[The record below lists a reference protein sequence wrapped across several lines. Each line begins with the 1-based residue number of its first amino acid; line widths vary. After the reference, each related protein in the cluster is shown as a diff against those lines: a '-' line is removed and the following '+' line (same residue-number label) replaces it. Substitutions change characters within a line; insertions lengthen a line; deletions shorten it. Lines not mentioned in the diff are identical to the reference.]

1 MYQRFIFQFFWK
13 IKKKKTEVTLSLIL
27 RFNLRLGGYSI
38 WSAIFYHTPYMKIF
52 TKGRQ
57 DYWRRST
64 TQLQCSSRSTRRSAI
79 YKEDGDYSMT
89 ASGSTRRP
97 TTTQLRRARGLVRP
111 GATGYL
117 TWHGSVPNMRWG
129 LSHIHSACNYSEGCR
144 TSRYRRIS
152 H

>member
-1 MYQRFIFQFFWK
+1 
-13 IKKKKTEVTLSLIL
+13 
-27 RFNLRLGGYSI
+27 
-38 WSAIFYHTPYMKIF
+38 MKIF

-97 TTTQLRRARGLVRP
+97 ATTQLRRARGLVRP

-117 TWHGSVPNMRWG
+117 TWHGSVLDMGWG
-129 LSHIHSACNYSEGCR
+129 CLIPIRHVTSRIDLELVGIEGNYSNSTRGRLLGSYGSRVPRNLASLAYIWAGKDPSRGGTEGR
-144 TSRYRRIS
+144 DA
-152 H
+152 